1 MRVHMGFPKR
11 PTAPSGSR
19 ARAHARGAVM
29 VEYALLLV
37 FVFIPFFIGV
47 TTGGRQMLQDYREG
61 RAQMMRNIP

>member
-1 MRVHMGFPKR
+1 
-11 PTAPSGSR
+11 
-19 ARAHARGAVM
+19 M